1 MADISF
7 DRPEQTSPLARFVSQ
22 YWRALAAGTVAA
34 LMAVAAYAWYNSSAQ
49 QAKLNAENDLGVIIA
64 GKTGPERLTALE
76 AYLKTAPSSVKSA
89 VYLEIA
95 RTALAQGAYDKA
107 ADAWNQLSLS
117 GPEGLKE
124 LAVIGH
130 ATALA
135 QGGNLPK
142 AVQLLADFMPKASKP
157 FQPVVA
163 RQLAAVAEEA
173 KAWKEA
179 AAAYELMKNASSG
192 GNKAFY
198 EAKAAEMQAKSK

>member
-1 MADISF
+1 MADITF
-7 DRPEQTSPLARFVSQ
+7 DRPEQMSPLARFVSQ

-34 LMAVAAYAWYNSSAQ
+34 LLAVAAYAWYNASAQ
-49 QAKLNAENDLGVIIA
+49 QAKLNAENELGAIIA
-64 GKTGPERLTALE
+64 EKTGPERLTALE
-76 AYLKTAPSSVKSA
+76 AYLKTAPSSIKNA
-89 VYLEIA
+89 IYLEIA
-95 RTALAQGAYDKA
+95 RTAQSQGAFDKA
-107 ADAWNQLSLS
+107 ADAWNQIAVG
-117 GPEGLKE
+117 GPEGMKE

-142 AVQLLADFMPKASKP
+142 AVQLLSDFMPKATKT

-173 KAWKEA
+173 KSWKEA